1 MEISILSSA
10 KSHQFILLWQISRL
24 LLLRKW
30 IYNTQKF
37 QFFPRKTD
45 DYSVQLKGIKRP
57 SSGVPVTAMHK
68 QIYSYS
74 IDMKLTLDRVDKLK
88 QFVRAR
94 QSSTAL
100 IINGVILP
108 NPSNTVLSHY
118 TVEFRNRRA
127 KLLSDLAGKRGRYF
141 RVAVVKFS
149 VKRN

>member
-1 MEISILSSA
+1 
-10 KSHQFILLWQISRL
+10 
-24 LLLRKW
+24 
-30 IYNTQKF
+30 
-37 QFFPRKTD
+37 
-45 DYSVQLKGIKRP
+45 
-57 SSGVPVTAMHK
+57 MHK

-118 TVEFRNRRA
+118 TVEFRNQRA